1 MGFFDDLAMGTGLKD
16 RDDDYYERT
25 AQTLGRESQGGSAQR
40 EAQYRSSMG
49 MNGGATI
56 ANQGLSKDGFAD
68 NYFQKGGLLGMA
80 ASGLRDAI
88 GGKGGGKVENP
99 AQVAQSSQS
108 PMRPQMRPIDRIS
121 NWTGNEVGMGGG
133 DLISNSQMNQEMYG
147 YDYPS
152 YAQTSSPAYS
162 PNQGY
167 DYPTEF
173 PLGAEPESLL
183 SLERPFGSRVV
194 PFTTAGPSSQ
204 TSDYD
209 IQRDM
214 PAYPAQVDGVVGT
227 DTMMGRQVNPI
238 PQVDAAE
245 FQRFRSKFENLL
257 RRNRQWGFPDREA
270 DAFQALKAS
279 GSNY

>member
-1 MGFFDDLAMGTGLKD
+1 MGFFDDLAMGVGLKD

-49 MNGGATI
+49 LNGGATI

-99 AQVAQSSQS
+99 AQVAQS
-108 PMRPQMRPIDRIS
+108 PMRPQMRPQMRPNPYGDHS
-121 NWTGNEVGMGGG
+121 TNYGVGGG
-133 DLISNSQMNQEMYG
+133 TVVPLSDLIG
-147 YDYPS
+147 AP
-152 YAQTSSPAYS
+152 TYS
-162 PNQGY
+162 PREWY

-183 SLERPFGSRVV
+183 SLDRPFGSRVV

-204 TSDYD
+204 PSDRA

-214 PAYPAQVDGVVGT
+214 PAYPAQVFGVVGS
-227 DTMMGRQVNPI
+227 DANMGKPVNPI
-238 PQVDAAE
+238 RPVDAAE
-245 FQRFRSKFENLL
+245 FQRFRSKYEDILKSNG
-257 RRNRQWGFPDREA
+257 QWGFPDREA

-279 GSNY
+279 GQNY

>member
-40 EAQYRSSMG
+40 EAQYRGSMG
-49 MNGGATI
+49 LNGGATI
-56 ANQGLSKDGFAD
+56 ANQGLSKD
-68 NYFQKGGLLGMA
+68 GLLGMA

-99 AQVAQSSQS
+99 AQVAQS
-108 PMRPQMRPIDRIS
+108 PMRPQMRDIS
-121 NWTGNEVGMGGG
+121 QMPPQMRPNPYGDHSTNYGGG
-133 DLISNSQMNQEMYG
+133 GGTVVPLSDLTG
-147 YDYPS
+147 AP
-152 YAQTSSPAYS
+152 TYS
-162 PNQGY
+162 PREWY

-183 SLERPFGSRVV
+183 SLERPIR
-194 PFTTAGPSSQ
+194 PYAGRDNFMEFSQPS
-204 TSDYD
+204 DRA

-238 PQVDAAE
+238 RPVDAAE
-245 FQRFRSKFENLL
+245 FQRFRSQYEDILK
-257 RRNRQWGFPDREA
+257 RNGQWGFPDREA
-270 DAFQALKAS
+270 DAFQALKS
-279 GSNY
+279 GGQNY

>member
-56 ANQGLSKDGFAD
+56 ANQGLSKDGFVE

-99 AQVAQSSQS
+99 AQVAQS
-108 PMRPQMRPIDRIS
+108 PMRPQMRDI
-121 NWTGNEVGMGGG
+121 
-133 DLISNSQMNQEMYG
+133 SQMPPQMRPNPYG
-147 YDYPS
+147 DHSTNYGAGAGTVVPLSDLTGAP
-152 YAQTSSPAYS
+152 TYS

-183 SLERPFGSRVV
+183 SLDRPIRPYAGRDNFMEFSQPSDLDILRV
-194 PFTTAGPSSQ
+194 
-204 TSDYD
+204 
-209 IQRDM
+209 R

-238 PQVDAAE
+238 RPVDAAE
-245 FQRFRSKFENLL
+245 FQRFRSKFENVLK
-257 RRNRQWGFPDREA
+257 RNGQWGFPDREA

-279 GSNY
+279 GQNY

>member
-99 AQVAQSSQS
+99 AQVAQS
-108 PMRPQMRPIDRIS
+108 PMRPQMRDI
-121 NWTGNEVGMGGG
+121 
-133 DLISNSQMNQEMYG
+133 SQMPPQMRPNPYG
-147 YDYPS
+147 DHSTNYGAGAGTVVPLSDLTGAP
-152 YAQTSSPAYS
+152 TYS

-183 SLERPFGSRVV
+183 SLDRPIRPYAGRDNFMEFSQPSDLDILRV
-194 PFTTAGPSSQ
+194 
-204 TSDYD
+204 
-209 IQRDM
+209 R

-238 PQVDAAE
+238 RPVDAAE
-245 FQRFRSKFENLL
+245 FQRFRSKFENVLK
-257 RRNRQWGFPDREA
+257 RNGQWGFPDREA

-279 GSNY
+279 GQNY